1 MIVVK
6 IHDKRCINKYRIEFF
21 DTEIVTEEIINFVR
35 SNEKVFRI
43 MLFDKI
49 YDREEF
55 LNQFSQTTCS
65 EESEKIQVKP

>member
-6 IHDKRCINKYRIEFF
+6 INDKRCRKKYRMEFF

-35 SNEKVFRI
+35 SNEKIFRI

-55 LNQFSQTTCS
+55 LNQFNQTNCS
-65 EESEKIQVKP
+65 EESK